1 MVLTYRVMCGNIEV
15 DNLNMKGQV
24 MKYTI
29 TITENQANT
38 ILNALENES
47 VDEPAQFG
55 EYSYG
60 RCYREIKNKL
70 IKAGW

>member
-1 MVLTYRVMCGNIEV
+1 
-15 DNLNMKGQV
+15 

-70 IKAGW
+70 TKAGW

>member
-1 MVLTYRVMCGNIEV
+1 
-15 DNLNMKGQV
+15 

-29 TITENQANT
+29 TITENQAST

-47 VDEPAQFG
+47 VDEPVQFG

-60 RCYREIKNKL
+60 RCYKDIKNKL
-70 IKAGW
+70 IKAGWQRGV